1 MAGGVLQLQVGGNA
15 GVPADASAVV
25 MNVTVT
31 NPAAA
36 GFVTVWPCGQ
46 AQPLASNL
54 NYVAGQNVPNLTITK
69 LGDGGKVCMY
79 SMVTTDLVADVS
91 GFFPAGSGYTPITN
105 PTRIL
110 DTRVGLVRRRRRSAR
125 VRTLQLQVGGSAG
138 VPANASA
145 VVMNVTVT
153 NPAAAGFVT
162 VWPCGQ
168 AQPLASN
175 LNYVAGQNGPEPDDH
190 EVG

>member
-1 MAGGVLQLQVGGNA
+1 MAA
-15 GVPADASAVV
+15 
-25 MNVTVT
+25 
-31 NPAAA
+31 
-36 GFVTVWPCGQ
+36 
-46 AQPLASNL
+46 
-54 NYVAGQNVPNLTITK
+54 
-69 LGDGGKVCMY
+69 
-79 SMVTTDLVADVS
+79 TDLVADVS
-91 GFFPAGSGYTPITN
+91 GFFPAGSGYTPIAN

-110 DTRVGLVRRRRRSAR
+110 DTRSGTGAPKAQVGAGG
-125 VRTLQLQVGGSAG
+125 TLQLQVAGGAG

-168 AQPLASN
+168 PQPLASN
-175 LNYVAGQNGPEPDDH
+175 LNYVGGPERAEPDDH